1 MIVFQKETRLQILNI
16 CDFNA
21 KSKKM
26 CSSDKATYEGK
37 KLQSLTSQCGFKQVI
52 SGPTHIL

>member
-1 MIVFQKETRLQILNI
+1 MQSQ
-16 CDFNA
+16 
-21 KSKKM
+21 KKM
-26 CSSDKATYEGK
+26 CSRDKATYKGK